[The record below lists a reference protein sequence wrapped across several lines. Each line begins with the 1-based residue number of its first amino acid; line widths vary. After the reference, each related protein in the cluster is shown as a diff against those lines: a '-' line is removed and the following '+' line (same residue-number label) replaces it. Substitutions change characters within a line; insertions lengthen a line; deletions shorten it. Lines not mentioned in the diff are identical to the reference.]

1 MEPLLTVAD
10 VAVSRG
16 GRRALEGVSFELRPG
31 HALILRGPNGSGK
44 TTLLRTIAGLQH
56 PAAGRIE
63 RASGSVAYAA
73 HADGL
78 KGAMSVAEN
87 LRFWARIFGAA
98 PATVDAALAALN
110 LSDLGARP
118 AALLSA
124 GQKRRLG
131 LARLVVLGRPLWVLD
146 EPTVSLDDASVAL
159 FAGVVRGHLAAGGAA
174 LLATHVDLGLPE
186 AAVLDLAPFRARA
199 DRARDSRPASFD
211 EAFA

>member
-1 MEPLLTVAD
+1 MLTVAD

-31 HALILRGPNGSGK
+31 HALILRGPNGIGK
-44 TTLLRTIAGLQH
+44 TTLLRTIAGLQD

-110 LSDLGARP
+110 LSDLGSRP

-199 DRARDSRPASFD
+199 DRARDGRPASFD

>member
-31 HALILRGPNGSGK
+31 HALILRGPNGIGK
-44 TTLLRTIAGLQH
+44 TTLLRTIAGLQD

-110 LSDLGARP
+110 LSDLGSRP

-159 FAGVVRGHLAAGGAA
+159 FAGVVRGHLAGGGAA

-199 DRARDSRPASFD
+199 DRARDGRPASFD